1 MIIAILI
8 YASAM
13 TVANLLIGQL
23 GPWISPVSSFFL
35 IGLTLAL
42 RDWLHVRMKP
52 WQMLLL
58 ISLSGL
64 LTYAL
69 NPALE
74 QIAIASAASFTVAAL
89 ADWVVFVKAKGSW
102 LRRSNISNSVGSAVD
117 SIVFPT
123 MAFGVLMPDIIAAQF
138 AAKMAGVFV
147 WSYLMDRLKVMSEQP
162 MEKP

>member
-1 MIIAILI
+1 MIIAIVI
-8 YASAM
+8 YATAM
-13 TVANLLIGQL
+13 TVANLLIGKL

-58 ISLSGL
+58 ISASGL
-64 LTYAL
+64 LTYVL

-89 ADWVVFVKAKGSW
+89 ADWVAFVKSKGSW
-102 LRRSNISNSVGSAVD
+102 FRRSNVSNTVGSAVD

-123 MAFGVLMPDIIAAQF
+123 MAFGVLMPEIIAAQF
-138 AAKMAGVFV
+138 ASKMAGGFV
-147 WSYLMDRLKVMSEQP
+147 WSWAMDKVR
-162 MEKP
+162 K